1 MDFVPETGGGVD
13 LIPRKGLDYGD
24 EPVVRRA
31 LDAGDVYYLALLA
44 GLVIDGEELLTLGLG
59 DQLISFSSSLT
70 YSFSSSSAA
79 AAAAAVDVSLVAECR
94 RLVIR
99 DSIALVVL
107 GRHLRLLPLPFLTR
121 GVGLER
127 DGLGIR
133 ELDEAHQLPAMITAE
148 GRGTLLCIIFVV
160 YRCE

>member
-1 MDFVPETGGGVD
+1 MRDRRRRGGGGVEPPPAYPSGVPTEHARLERHGIGVDFVPETGGGVD

-59 DQLISFSSSLT
+59 DQLISFSSSLS
-70 YSFSSSSAA
+70 YSFSSS
-79 AAAAAVDVSLVAECR
+79 AAAAVDVSLVAECR

-99 DSIALVVL
+99 DSIALVAL
-107 GRHLRLLPLPFLTR
+107 
-121 GVGLER
+121 
-127 DGLGIR
+127 
-133 ELDEAHQLPAMITAE
+133 
-148 GRGTLLCIIFVV
+148 
-160 YRCE
+160 